1 MEIQEISDNN
11 KRIAKNTLALYVRMF
26 LMLGIGLYTSRVV
39 LDVLGASDF
48 GVYNVVCGV
57 VTMFTF
63 INGTLA
69 TGTQRFLNFSM
80 GSGEEEKM
88 KKTFSTA
95 FLLHLFLM
103 LLVVVF
109 IETAGLWFLNNKLVI
124 PVDKMDDAFWIF
136 QFSVVVCALQITQ
149 VPYTACIIAHERMK
163 IYAYIGILDVVMKLI
178 VVFLLLWADF
188 NKLILYG
195 LLLMFVQVIDIM
207 VYRIYCIRNF
217 KESHFCMQFDKKE
230 AKEMLVFSGWNI
242 MGCMAVTLN
251 GQGIN
256 ILLNTFFGPIV
267 NAARAISMQVN
278 SVVTQFVGNFQTAVN
293 PQIVKLYAQEEKDE
307 MYHLICNNAKYAAYM
322 MMILIIPLVTEMDYI
337 LHLWLGRN
345 IPDFTV
351 VFTQIILFQ
360 SLISTISRPLVTG
373 IHAIGKMK
381 VPNLV
386 DGTVLL
392 MIVPVSYLLLYM
404 GFTVVH
410 VYLACLIPWLFELCF
425 CIYFVNKHLNSSICD
440 FINKVLL
447 KVILMFISASLC
459 SLAIHWLMPYGFPRV
474 LAVVTIGELWIIGII
489 YKFGLGENMK
499 SLIKSKVLIVIN
511 K

>member
-1 MEIQEISDNN
+1 MSTQTSDNN

-26 LMLGIGLYTSRVV
+26 LMLAIGLYTSRVV

-57 VTMFTF
+57 VTMFTI

-80 GSGEEEKM
+80 GSGDEEKM
-88 KKTFSTA
+88 KKTFNTA

-103 LLVVVF
+103 LVVVVL
-109 IETAGLWFLNNKLVI
+109 IETIGLWFLNNKLVI
-124 PVDKMDDAFWIF
+124 PANKMGDAFWIF

-163 IYAYIGILDVVMKLI
+163 IYAYMGIFDVVMKLI
-178 VVFLLLWADF
+178 VVFSLLWADV

-195 LLLMFVQVIDIM
+195 LLLMFVQIIDIM
-207 VYRIYCIRNF
+207 VYRIYCIKNF
-217 KESHFCMQFDKKE
+217 KESHINMQFEKKE

-278 SVVTQFVGNFQTAVN
+278 GVVTQFVGNFQTAVN
-293 PQIVKLYAQEEKDE
+293 PQIVKLYAQGEKEE
-307 MYHLICNNAKYAAYM
+307 MYYLICNNSKYAAYM
-322 MMILIIPLVTEMDYI
+322 MMLLIIPLITEMSYI
-337 LHLWLGRN
+337 LHLWLGSN
-345 IPDFTV
+345 VPEFTV
-351 VFTQIILFQ
+351 VFTQIIMFQ
-360 SLISTISRPLVTG
+360 SLITTISRPLVTG

-381 VPNLV
+381 VPNWV
-386 DGTVLL
+386 NGTVLL

-410 VYLACLIPWLFELCF
+410 VYLACLIPWLFELSF
-425 CIYFVNKHLNSSICD
+425 CIYFVNRHLNCSISY
-440 FINKVLL
+440 FVSRVLL
-447 KVILMFISASLC
+447 KVLLMFISASIC
-459 SLAIHWLMPYGFPRV
+459 SLAIHWLMPYGFLRV
-474 LAVVTIGELWIIGII
+474 LAVVTIGELWAIGII
-489 YKFGLGENMK
+489 YKFGVGNNIK
-499 SLIKSKVLIVIN
+499 VLIKSKILNVIN
-511 K
+511 R

>member
-1 MEIQEISDNN
+1 MSAQSQDNN

-26 LMLGIGLYTSRVV
+26 FILAINLFTSRAV
-39 LDVLGASDF
+39 LDTLGASDF

-57 VTMFTF
+57 VIMFAF
-63 INGTLA
+63 INGTLT

-80 GSGEEEKM
+80 GSGDDEKM
-88 KKTFSTA
+88 RKTFNTA

-103 LLVVVF
+103 QVVIVL

-124 PVDKMDDAFWIF
+124 PAGKMNDAFWIF

-163 IYAYIGILDVVMKLI
+163 IYAYMGILDVVMKLV
-178 VVFLLLWADF
+178 VVFSLLWADV

-195 LLLMFVQVIDIM
+195 LLLMFVQIIDIM
-207 VYRIYCIRNF
+207 VYRVYCVKNF
-217 KESHFCMQFDKKE
+217 KESHISMQFEKKE

-242 MGCMAVTLN
+242 MGCMAVSLN

-256 ILLNTFFGPIV
+256 ILLNTFFGPII

-293 PQIVKLYAQEEKDE
+293 PQIVKLYAQGEKE
-307 MYHLICNNAKYAAYM
+307 QMYHLICNNAKYAAYM
-322 MMILIIPLVTEMDYI
+322 MMLLIIPLITEMDYI
-337 LHLWLGRN
+337 LHLWLGSKV
-345 IPDFTV
+345 PEHTV
-351 VFTQIILFQ
+351 VFTQIILIQ
-360 SLISTISRPLVTG
+360 SLITTISRPLVTG

-381 VPNLV
+381 IPNLV
-386 DGTVLL
+386 SGTVLL

-404 GFTVVH
+404 GFTVIH

-425 CIYFVNKHLNSSICD
+425 CIYFVNRHLTCSICY
-440 FINKVLL
+440 FISKVLL
-447 KVILMFISASLC
+447 KVLLMFILLSLC
-459 SLAIHWLMPYGFPRV
+459 PLVIHWLMPNGLLRV
-474 LAVVTIGELWIIGII
+474 LAVVIIGELWAISII
-489 YKFGLGENMK
+489 YKFGIGDNMRT
-499 SLIKSKVLIVIN
+499 LIKSKIFKFYKTI
-511 K
+511 

>member
-1 MEIQEISDNN
+1 MSETSSNN

-26 LMLGIGLYTSRVV
+26 LMMTIGLYTSRVV

-57 VTMFTF
+57 VTMFAF
-63 INGTLA
+63 INSTLA

-80 GSGEEEKM
+80 GNGDEEKI
-88 KKTFSTA
+88 KKTFNTA
-95 FLLHLFLM
+95 FFLHLLLM
-103 LLVVVF
+103 VILIIL
-109 IETAGLWFLNNKLVI
+109 IETIGLWFLYNKLVI
-124 PVDKMDDAFWIF
+124 PADRMDDAFWIF

-149 VPYTACIIAHERMK
+149 VPYMSCIIAHERMK

-178 VVFLLLWADF
+178 VVFALLWSDT

-195 LLLMFVQVIDIM
+195 LLLMFVQIIDIM

-217 KESHFCMQFDKKE
+217 NESHISLHFEKSE

-242 MGCMAVTLN
+242 MGCLAFTLN

-278 SVVTQFVGNFQTAVN
+278 NVVTQFVSNFQTAVN
-293 PQIVKLYAQEEKDE
+293 PQIVKLYAQDEKEE

-322 MMILIIPLVTEMDYI
+322 MILLIVPLVVEMDYI
-337 LHLWLGRN
+337 LHLWLGEN
-345 IPDFTV
+345 VPEYTAI
-351 VFTQIILFQ
+351 FTQIILFQ
-360 SLISTISRPLVTG
+360 SLITTISRPLVTG

-392 MIVPVSYLLLYM
+392 MIVPVSYLLLYF
-404 GFTVVH
+404 GYTVVH
-410 VYLACLIPWLFELCF
+410 VYITCLIPWLFELCF
-425 CIYFVNKHLNSSICD
+425 CIYFVNRHLQCSISQ
-440 FINKVLL
+440 FIKNVLVKV
-447 KVILMFISASLC
+447 VLMLICASLC
-459 SLAIHWLMPYGFPRV
+459 SLVIHWLMPYGFLRL
-474 LAVVTIGELWIIGII
+474 LAVVLIGESWAIGII
-489 YKFGLGENMK
+489 YKFGLGKNMK
-499 SLIKSKVLIVIN
+499 VMVKSKISNII
-511 K
+511 KR